1 MFSACADYHSG
12 PVMEDVMIDVRIP
25 GSSEGVEIEFVLR
38 NDLRACFGCWR
49 AGFREVGGR

>member
-1 MFSACADYHSG
+1 
-12 PVMEDVMIDVRIP
+12 MIDVRIP

-38 NDLRACFGCWR
+38 NDLWACFACWR